1 MTMYGKL
8 TDILLPAVC
17 MLLFGGCGAPEHF
30 RGTGEAE
37 ILFSGSVV
45 KAVRTRASD
54 DEPERDLISSENDY
68 GDIHVHISLDGN
80 EPEGYLTDCIYV
92 TSRGGMAGVL
102 VSKDSGLKLEWA
114 DTKSDHWFHAWTC
127 PDGVSMDCGSIAR
140 GRVDFRPKDED
151 LDDKTQVNRKN
162 NHDLEKL
169 IALQKGPVSYRNNNS
184 YVGLDFRHLVSKITI
199 TGVERTK
206 MDSGTSWLGDVT
218 ISFPDMPCTGVF
230 VTGVG
235 DAPDGKPSVT
245 ADDSGETGLSFNAT
259 SKISDDQDK
268 YHPFYLPPF
277 TFEEYGEFII
287 EGFEWHPPVDG
298 GEGWLEH
305 CGPYYGHLAD
315 LPLDELKA
323 GEHLALKL
331 RVKDGQVFGVS
342 TTILGWNENPGVTS
356 GYSPKHKGIYNP
368 DALRRFYD
376 YCKALQEGREADIS
390 LIEDLITIETDAD
403 GNEIKVVRLYND
415 IDLKSYGVWFG
426 WLDVPGDIVFD
437 GMGHEIISF
446 QDDVPF
452 FTTGRD
458 NIRDLYMDGR
468 PYEEY

>member
-1 MTMYGKL
+1 M
-8 TDILLPAVC
+8 
-17 MLLFGGCGAPEHF
+17 
-30 RGTGEAE
+30 
-37 ILFSGSVV
+37 
-45 KAVRTRASD
+45 
-54 DEPERDLISSENDY
+54 
-68 GDIHVHISLDGN
+68 
-80 EPEGYLTDCIYV
+80 
-92 TSRGGMAGVL
+92 
-102 VSKDSGLKLEWA
+102 
-114 DTKSDHWFHAWTC
+114 
-127 PDGVSMDCGSIAR
+127 
-140 GRVDFRPKDED
+140 
-151 LDDKTQVNRKN
+151 
-162 NHDLEKL
+162 
-169 IALQKGPVSYRNNNS
+169 
-184 YVGLDFRHLVSKITI
+184 
-199 TGVERTK
+199 
-206 MDSGTSWLGDVT
+206 
-218 ISFPDMPCTGVF
+218 
-230 VTGVG
+230 
-235 DAPDGKPSVT
+235 
-245 ADDSGETGLSFNAT
+245 
-259 SKISDDQDK
+259 
-268 YHPFYLPPF
+268 
-277 TFEEYGEFII
+277 
-287 EGFEWHPPVDG
+287 
-298 GEGWLEH
+298 
-305 CGPYYGHLAD
+305 
-315 LPLDELKA
+315 KA